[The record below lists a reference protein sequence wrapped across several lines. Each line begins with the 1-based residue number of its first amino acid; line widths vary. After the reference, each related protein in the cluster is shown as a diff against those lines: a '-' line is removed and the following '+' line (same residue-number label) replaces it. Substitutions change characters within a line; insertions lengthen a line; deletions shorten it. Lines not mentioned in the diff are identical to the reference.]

1 MVSRFWAYRHQRA
14 CKMKIAFQGEIGA
27 FSEEA
32 VRALYG
38 DVEPLPLVSFDAVF
52 EAVESGL
59 VDRGVIPIENSLF
72 GSVHVNYDLLRTHNL
87 KIVKEYHLRIRH
99 NLMSHAGLPLEGIK
113 KIVSHPQ
120 ALGQCQLFLKSTCE
134 HAEVVPVYDTAGAAK
149 MVSQSEIGEGMA
161 AIASVRAAEEYG
173 LSILARGIES
183 NHQNYTRF
191 LALARPGTRGTEVK
205 MGEGI
210 KTSIL
215 YAIRENVPGALFKSL
230 AVFALRDLDLYKIES
245 RPLIGSPGK
254 YVFYLDLEGHALE
267 EPVSRALEH
276 LAEVADEVNVLGS
289 YKQAILKT
297 TNNESTE

>member
-1 MVSRFWAYRHQRA
+1 
-14 CKMKIAFQGEIGA
+14 MKIAFQGEIGA

-32 VRALYG
+32 VRAMYHEA
-38 DVEPLPLVSFDAVF
+38 EPCPLVSFDKVF
-52 EAVESGL
+52 EAVESGA
-59 VDRGVIPIENSLF
+59 VERGVIPIENSLF
-72 GSVHVNYDLLRTHNL
+72 GSVHVNYDLLRTHEL

-99 NLMSHAGLPLEGIK
+99 NLMAHAGLPIQDVK
-113 KIVSHPQ
+113 QIVSHPQ
-120 ALGQCQLFLKSTCE
+120 ALGQCQLFLKSQCS
-134 HAEVVPVYDTAGAAK
+134 HAEVLPVYDTAGAAK
-149 MVSQSEIGEGMA
+149 MVSESEKEQGMA
-161 AIASVRAAEEYG
+161 AIASARAAEEYG

-191 LALARPGTRGTEVK
+191 LALARPETNETRTQPGKGV
-205 MGEGI
+205 

-254 YVFYLDLEGHALE
+254 YVFYLDLEGHASE
-267 EPVSRALEH
+267 EPVARALEH

-289 YKQAILKT
+289 YEKAILKT